1 MRGPFVDG
9 SARSAC
15 PRGSRLSAAGMSD
28 ELENLNRAFGVRLG
42 LSAATPID
50 NPMLR
55 HDSHVADVLSIG
67 VVRGTALCST
77 NEPPAARPS
86 QQMYIFYFC
95 EQRHGLA
102 LDDGRL
108 LQVRPRELM
117 CITSD
122 APWQLRFP
130 RRYSL
135 ITLGVPREWLHDSA
149 PRLRSLRPGQLN
161 LSIEIRLLLCRLIQ
175 TTQSMAHS
183 GQLGTIA
190 HEAGN
195 ALSSLLSLGIASA
208 SANLR
213 NQVHASRGED
223 RRLQIRRYI
232 DANLD
237 SPHLSVA
244 SVASHFGMTP
254 RYVHMVFS
262 AEGIAPAEYLR
273 GQRLQ
278 RSAEMLKDPQWEAR
292 SITDVAFACG
302 FSSSSHFS
310 TQFKRAFHQS
320 PRDFRRMASDNLVS
334 GA

>member
-1 MRGPFVDG
+1 MGAFTDG
-9 SARSAC
+9 RAPSAHL
-15 PRGSRLSAAGMSD
+15 RGSGLSPSDMSD
-28 ELENLNRAFGVRLG
+28 ELENLNRAFGVHLG
-42 LSAATPID
+42 LSAANPIGQ
-50 NPMLR
+50 PMLR
-55 HDSHVADVLSIG
+55 HESHVADVLSIG
-67 VVRGTALCST
+67 IVRGTALHST
-77 NEPPAARPS
+77 NEPPAEKPS
-86 QQMYIFYFC
+86 QRRYIFYFC

-149 PRLRSLRPGQLN
+149 PRLRGLRPGQLD
-161 LSIEIRLLLCRLIQ
+161 LSIEIRQLLCRLIQ

-213 NQVHASRGED
+213 HQGSASRGED
-223 RRLQIRRYI
+223 RRLQIRKYI

-244 SVASHFGMTP
+244 SVASHFGVTP

-262 AEGIAPAEYLR
+262 ADGIAPAEYLR
-273 GQRLQ
+273 RQRLQ
-278 RSAEMLKDPQWEAR
+278 RSAELLRDPQWDAR
-292 SITDVAFACG
+292 SITDVAFASG

-310 TQFKRAFHQS
+310 TQFKRAFDLS
-320 PRDFRRMASDNLVS
+320 PREFRRMASDNPDTD
-334 GA
+334 A